1 MMALLHP
8 KHLINACSMSKS
20 NQFSLLGQRRFAP
33 FFWTQFLGALNDNVF
48 KTALLTIITYDALS
62 WTKLDTGLLT
72 NLIPGLFILPFFL
85 FSATAGQLADK
96 MEKSRLARYVK
107 LLEIAIMGIAAY
119 GWMTHHL
126 WLLVAAVVGMGIHS
140 TLFGPVKYAYLPQQL
155 KSEEL
160 VGGNGVI
167 EMGTFVGILL
177 GEILGAV
184 LVVSK
189 PFGLEVIAVVTIS
202 FAFIGWLT
210 SLAIPL
216 SPAPAPQLKVNWNPF
231 SETARNLRFSRA
243 NRPVFLSMLGNSWF
257 WFYGAIMLAQ
267 FPLYARNYLHGD
279 HGVFVLL
286 LATFS
291 IGIGAGSLLCERL
304 SGYKVEIGLVP
315 FGAIGLSVFGV
326 DLYFA
331 SLSYQA
337 QEAVNIVGFLVRHG
351 SLRILFD
358 CLFIGVF
365 GGFYIVPLFA
375 VIQTRCDPQHV
386 SRTIAGMNIMNSLF
400 MVVSA
405 LLALVL
411 LRAGLTIPEIFLTTA
426 ALNALVAL
434 YIFSLVPEFLMRF
447 LAWLLIHTI
456 HRVRAI
462 NAELIPARGGA
473 VLVCNHVSYVDA
485 IVIMAVSPRPIRF
498 VMDHQIFKIPLLS
511 WIFRTARAIPI
522 ASAKEDPWIME
533 KAYVDIAQALHEGD
547 LVCIFP
553 EGKLTRD
560 GEISEFKGG
569 VKKIIERTPVPVFPM
584 ALRGLWGSLLT
595 RGGGNP
601 FQRSFKRGPFSRLEL
616 VVGAPL
622 SPAEATPEQLQQRV
636 KALRGEWK

>member
-1 MMALLHP
+1 
-8 KHLINACSMSKS
+8 MSQS

-48 KTALLTIITYDALS
+48 KTALLTILTYDALN
-62 WTKLDTGLLT
+62 WTTLDTGLLN

-96 MEKSRLARYVK
+96 MEKARLSRYVK
-107 LLEIAIMGIAAY
+107 LLEIVIMCIAAY

-126 WLLVAAVVGMGIHS
+126 WLLVAAVAGMGIHS

-155 KSEEL
+155 KPQEL

-184 LVVSK
+184 LVVNK
-189 PFGLEVIAVVTIS
+189 PYGLEIIAAITIG
-202 FAFIGWLT
+202 FAVLGWLA
-210 SLAIPL
+210 SLSIPL
-216 SPAPAPQLKVNWNPF
+216 SPAPAPDLKVNWNPF
-231 SETARNLRFSRA
+231 SETVRNLRFSRG

-267 FPLYARNYLHGD
+267 FPLYAKNYLHGD
-279 HGVFVLL
+279 HSVFVLL
-286 LATFS
+286 LAIFS

-304 SGYKVEIGLVP
+304 SGHKVEIGLVP
-315 FGAIGLSVFGV
+315 FGAIGLSVFGL

-331 SLSYQA
+331 SVAYTA
-337 QEAVNIVGFLVRHG
+337 TVAVDMNGFLAQHG

-358 CLFIGVF
+358 CLFIGIF
-365 GGFYIVPLFA
+365 GGLYIVPLFA
-375 VIQTRCDPQHV
+375 LIQTRCDPQHI
-386 SRTIAGMNIMNSLF
+386 SRTIAGMNILNSLF
-400 MVVSA
+400 MVVAA
-405 LLALVL
+405 LLAMVL
-411 LRAGLTIPEIFLTTA
+411 LRAGLSIPQIFLTTA
-426 ALNALVAL
+426 ILNALVAA
-434 YIFSLVPEFLMRF
+434 YIFALVPEFLMRF
-447 LAWLLIHTI
+447 LAWMLIHTI
-456 HRVRAI
+456 HRVRTI
-462 NAELIPARGGA
+462 NAELIPKQGAA

-485 IVIMAVSPRPIRF
+485 IVIMAASPRPIRF
-498 VMDHQIFKIPLLS
+498 VMDHRIFKIPLLS
-511 WIFRTARAIPI
+511 WIFRTAKAIPI
-522 ASAKEDPWIME
+522 APGKEDPWLME

-560 GEISEFKGG
+560 GEINEFKGG
-569 VKKIIERTPVPVFPM
+569 VMKILERSPVPVLPM

-595 RGGGNP
+595 RGSGNP
-601 FQRSFKRGPFSRLEL
+601 FHRSFKRGLFSRLEL
-616 VVGAPL
+616 AVGTPMAAQDA
-622 SPAEATPEQLQQRV
+622 SPESLQQRV
-636 KALRGEWK
+636 ADLRGAWK